1 LARATLRLPAPST
14 SSATLTIGDPD
25 SGDTA
30 SFDVSGWTLVS
41 GTLYSHSGTYG
52 SVQLD
57 TSTGILTYTLN
68 NNNAATNALGVG
80 ASVTDPFTITH
91 GRHAWGVGLA
101 NGDVFDHRHQ

>member
-1 LARATLRLPAPST
+1 LATRIAATRRRSTSAVGRWSPAPST
-14 SSATLTIGDPD
+14 AT
-25 SGDTA
+25 
-30 SFDVSGWTLVS
+30 
-41 GTLYSHSGTYG
+41 SGTYG

-80 ASVTDPFTITH
+80 ASVTDPFTITTVDTH
-91 GRHAWGVGLA
+91 GASALA